1 MWYELWDFETGNRIG
16 RYPTE
21 EAALDD
27 VRHDIKL
34 HGRDSDVVTTLG
46 LFQHDPLMIGGG
58 VIAEGPALVD
68 RALGVEQ
75 STERITA

>member
-21 EAALDD
+21 EEAIAAVRDD
-27 VRHDIKL
+27 IHTHRPE
-34 HGRDSDVVTTLG
+34 SPVVTTLA
-46 LFQHDPLMIGGG
+46 LFHHDPLMIGGG
-58 VIAEGPALVD
+58 VIAQGPALVD

-75 STERITA
+75 PSERITA